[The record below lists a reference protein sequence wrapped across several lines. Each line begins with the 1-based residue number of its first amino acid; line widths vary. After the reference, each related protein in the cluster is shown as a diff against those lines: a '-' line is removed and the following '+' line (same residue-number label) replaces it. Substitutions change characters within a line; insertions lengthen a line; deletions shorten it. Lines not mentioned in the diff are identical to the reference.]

1 MVPINILIVNY
12 KKENIIPPNALPKR
26 DDIGIF
32 FANSS
37 NEALKVAWEKRI
49 NIALVNLIEPAM
61 DGLELTEMLRSNPRT
76 KDIFVVFLIAK
87 TKEFKPAAVKGLDL
101 NKVDYLYKPLD
112 QNVTI
117 AKVESLIQLARHN
130 AAIKQRDE
138 ELQNFAVIVNNA
150 VEIICVVD
158 TNSYHIKTINQAVE
172 KILGYSQLELQGR
185 SITDFAVENQR
196 IDFRRKLGA
205 IIKESRNYSVFEFE
219 FARYNKTIIWV
230 ECRVAYQN
238 KTLLFNISDISDQK
252 SYQDHL
258 IKSKETAEQGKKVKE
273 TFLANMSHELRT
285 PVNGIIGLTNL
296 LRKTRLDEQQHSM
309 IDMLEVSSQSL
320 LGVINDVLDIAKM
333 DAGKFNI
340 IRSSNNV
347 HDLLRS
353 VYGLLKFK
361 ADENNIEFLLEIKP
375 DVPVN
380 VMVDSLRLNQ
390 VLMNLLSNA
399 IKFTERGYVKLN
411 VSVLQKKGEK
421 VQLKFTVE
429 DSGIGI
435 PGNRLASVFDSFE
448 QAEEDTAAKYG
459 GTGLGL
465 AIVKK
470 LVELKGGELAVTSQ
484 PGKGSVFSF
493 INWYTIAGKPKD
505 KGNFRTE
512 RALEPFENIRILVA
526 EDNLVNQ
533 FMLSKILRDWDIEVE
548 MVDNGQKVIDK
559 LRHNQYDLILMDTH
573 MPEMNGYEAAKMIR
587 SDFNE
592 PKKSI
597 PIISLSAASF
607 DYEQEEALMS
617 GMNDVLSKP
626 FQPQELHRKIRKLL
640 KIGDLIKNQV

>member
-1 MVPINILIVNY
+1 MIPINILVVDY
-12 KKENIIPPNALPKR
+12 KEENIIPLNALPKR

-32 FANSS
+32 FAKSS

-49 NIALVNLIEPAM
+49 AIALVNIKEPEM
-61 DGLELTEMLRSNPRT
+61 DGLELAEMLRSNPRT
-76 KDIFVVFLIAK
+76 KDILIVFLITK
-87 TKEFKPAAVKGLDL
+87 TKEVKLAGVKGLDL
-101 NKVDYLYKPLD
+101 KKVDYLYKPLD
-112 QNVTI
+112 QNITI
-117 AKVESLIQLARHN
+117 AKVESLIQIARHN
-130 AAIKQRDE
+130 IAIKQRDE

-150 VEIICVVD
+150 VEIVCIAD
-158 TNSYHIKTINQAVE
+158 ANNYHIKTINQAVE
-172 KILGYSQLELQGR
+172 KILGYSQLELPGR
-185 SITDFAVENQR
+185 CVTDFAVETQK

-205 IIKESRNYSVFEFE
+205 IIKECQSYSVFEFE
-219 FARYNKTIIWV
+219 FARYNKTVIWV

-238 KTLLFNISDISDQK
+238 NTLLFNISDISDQK
-252 SYQDHL
+252 SSRDQL
-258 IKSKETAEQGKKVKE
+258 TKSKETVDQGKKVKE

-285 PVNGIIGLTNL
+285 PVNGIIGLTSL
-296 LRKTRLDEQQHSM
+296 LRKTPLDEQQNTM

-320 LGVINDVLDIAKM
+320 LAVINDVLDIAKM

-340 IRSSNNV
+340 VRSPNNV

-361 ADENNIEFLLEIKP
+361 ADENNIEFSLEIKP
-375 DVPVN
+375 DVPAN
-380 VMVDSLRLNQ
+380 IMVDSLRLNQ

-399 IKFTERGYVKLN
+399 IKFTERGYVKLY
-411 VSVLQKKGEK
+411 VSLLQKESEK

-429 DSGIGI
+429 DTGIGI
-435 PGNRLASVFDSFE
+435 SENRLASVFDSFE

-470 LVELKGGELAVTSQ
+470 LVELKGGELAVSSQ

-493 INWYTIAGKPKD
+493 TNWYTIADKPKD
-505 KGNFRTE
+505 KGNFRKE
-512 RALEPFENIRILVA
+512 RVLEQFENVKILVA

-533 FMLSKILRDWDIEVE
+533 FMLSKILKDWDIEVE

-559 LRHNQYDLILMDTH
+559 LRYNHYDLVLMDTH
-573 MPEMNGYEAAKMIR
+573 MPEMNGYEAARIIR
-587 SDFNE
+587 NNFKE

-626 FQPQELHRKIRKLL
+626 FQPQELHRKIRRLL
-640 KIGDLIKNQV
+640 KIGDMVKYQV